1 MKSINKDFMYLRPV
15 RLTSFG
21 SSVEKHV
28 AKYPEY
34 FPIPEPSLITMAQK
48 RTALTEATA
57 KATNGGLKERQE
69 RDGLYKEYKE
79 MVLTLSR
86 YVALMAGVNEDIL
99 ALSGFNITRT
109 RQRIGIP
116 EIVAGVQFKR
126 RPSPAEVLLTW
137 KPTRGA
143 KSYCIKYQK
152 ENDTREYMQISLC
165 AKALMRLPETRQ
177 TYIFKVAA
185 VSSKGQG
192 PWSQELKVFVI

>member
-34 FPIPEPSLITMAQK
+34 FPMPEPSLISMAQK

-57 KATNGGLKERQE
+57 KATGGGLKDRQE
-69 RDGLYKEYKE
+69 RDGLYKEYQE
-79 MVLTLSR
+79 MVLALSR
-86 YVALMAGVNEDIL
+86 YVALMAGVNENIL

-109 RQRIGIP
+109 RQRIGLP
-116 EIVAGVQFKR
+116 EVVSGFNFKR
-126 RPSPAEVLLTW
+126 VHMPGSLKLLWRPV
-137 KPTRGA
+137 RGA
-143 KSYCIKYQK
+143 KSYCIMFRK
-152 ENDTREYMQISLC
+152 ENEPTEYVHLSTC
-165 AKALMRLPETRQ
+165 AKALVRMPQEAQ

-192 PWSQELKVFVI
+192 PWSQELKLFVI